1 MKVESH
7 LEIDSIESKE
17 DAACGGIKPPV
28 VVQMD
33 ACNMSSSC
41 AELRGVIITTQ
52 SHSWVKETHIDL
64 LWCER
69 TAYF

>member
-1 MKVESH
+1 MVLQMKVESH

-52 SHSWVKETHIDL
+52 SHS
-64 LWCER
+64 
-69 TAYF
+69 